1 VEDKNMAKI
10 VPFPSFCTQD
20 DAVLM
25 KSPQLPVLNKTLQ
38 KNRHSENSP
47 FTKYNYNYNKIKWL
61 LNNPR
66 TSVNDLVEAVSED
79 QDLCDGLIDLVNSD
93 YYGLPQRISTVL
105 GAIFLLGF
113 DAVRIL
119 IDSNEYE
126 AEFEV
131 GPR

>member
-1 VEDKNMAKI
+1 MAAI
-10 VPFPSFCTQD
+10 VPFPSLPKKD
-20 DAVLM
+20 EAVLM
-25 KSPQLPVLNKTLQ
+25 KSPRLPIVNRTLQ

-47 FTKYNYNYNKIKWL
+47 FSKYNYNYNKIKWL

-66 TSVNDLVEAVSED
+66 TSVKDLTEAVSED
-79 QDLCDGLIDLVNSD
+79 QDLCDGLMDLVNSD

-119 IDSNEYE
+119 IDSNEFE